1 MSKAPSIRRR
11 FFLALLVL
19 TTLISG
25 VYGYAINIVVEQ
37 MEDELAYRNLRDSM
51 ESLKETYEQGLVPIA
66 RTESDVN
73 RYIGRPETLHTLPEK
88 LRNIDVGITFDT
100 RINGERVHAMRYD
113 ALGAKLFVTIS
124 IEAFESME
132 EQLTQ
137 TLWLTIIVGY
147 GVSFLFALWMT
158 RSIVGPVRALADQVT
173 KLDPSESD
181 MVVLE
186 DWKIDEVNQIAK
198 AFRQFIG
205 KMQTYIARERDF
217 TENASHELR
226 TPLATLLSG
235 LELMKEENLSPVTE
249 ARRQRLQRA
258 ALQMQRITE
267 SLLFLARDKGED
279 ASSLCQLNEL
289 VEDVA
294 ESYAFDIAQK
304 QIELKLT
311 LDLVSISVPQGM
323 AMAVIGNLLQ
333 NAVRNTEQ
341 GVIHIFLTRSS
352 LRIEDSGCGI
362 SESQLNYI
370 FERHFQGGSSRG
382 QGIGLYLV
390 QQICQRLGWRIA
402 VSSSLGKGTAFDISW
417 SAITEP

>member
-1 MSKAPSIRRR
+1 MSKPPSLRRR
-11 FFLALLVL
+11 FLVALLVL
-19 TTLISG
+19 TTLVTG
-25 VYGYAINIVVEQ
+25 VYGYAINIIVEQ

-51 ESLKETYEQGLVPIA
+51 DALKETYAQGLVPIA

-73 RYIGRPETLHTLPEK
+73 RYIGRPETLQSLPEK
-88 LRNIDVGITFDT
+88 LQYMDVGIRFDT

-113 ALGAKLFVTIS
+113 APGARLFVTIS
-124 IEAFESME
+124 IEAFEAME
-132 EQLTQ
+132 EQLMR

-147 GVSFLFALWMT
+147 GVSFLFALWMA
-158 RSIVGPVRALADQVT
+158 RSIVGPVQALADQVT
-173 KLDPSESD
+173 KLDPGESTIAIT
-181 MVVLE
+181 E

-198 AFRQFIG
+198 AFRQFID
-205 KMQTYIARERDF
+205 KMQAYIERERDF

-235 LELMKEENLSPVTE
+235 LQLMEEEHLPPVTE

-267 SLLFLARDKGED
+267 SLLFLAREKGED
-279 ASSLCQLNEL
+279 SFSPCQLNEL
-289 VEDVA
+289 VEEVA

-304 QIELKLT
+304 NLELEMA
-311 LDLVSISVPQGM
+311 LDQVSISAPQGM
-323 AMAVIGNLLQ
+323 AAAVIGNLLQ

-341 GVIHIFLTRSS
+341 GVIRIVLTKRF

-362 SESQLNYI
+362 SESRINCI

-390 QQICQRLGWRIA
+390 QQICQRLGWRIG
-402 VSSSLGKGTAFDISW
+402 VSSTLGKGTTFEVCW
-417 SAITEP
+417 SAITKD